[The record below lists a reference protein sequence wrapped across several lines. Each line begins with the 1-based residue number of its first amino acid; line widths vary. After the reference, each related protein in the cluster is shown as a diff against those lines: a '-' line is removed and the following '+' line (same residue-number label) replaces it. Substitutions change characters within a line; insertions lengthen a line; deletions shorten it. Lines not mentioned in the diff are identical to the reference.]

1 MPLICKFYGILIYIY
16 WNDHAP
22 PHFHAEY
29 GEFEALINIE
39 TLEII
44 KGELPKT
51 ALELV
56 RRWAKNH
63 KKELEEDWIL
73 AQQKQSLKKIEP
85 LQ

>member
-1 MPLICKFYGILIYIY
+1 MPLISKFYGILIYIY

-44 KGELPKT
+44 KGGLPKT

-56 RRWAKNH
+56 KRWAKNH
-63 KKELEEDWIL
+63 KRELEEDWML

>member
-1 MPLICKFYGILIYIY
+1 VPLICKFYGILIYIY